1 MPVDDDERL
10 REILERA
17 RTIAVVGASGSEQK
31 DAHEVPAYLQDQGY
45 GVIPVNP
52 ARDEVLGRK
61 AADGLRELDGD
72 VDVVDVFRPASE
84 APDIARAAVDIGANV
99 LWLQLGIRSYDAAR
113 LAEDAGLTV
122 VMDECM
128 GATHKRLGIK
138 GAPAR
143 RNPS

>member
-1 MPVDDDERL
+1 MPVGDDERL

-45 GVIPVNP
+45 WVIPVNP

-61 AADGLRELDGD
+61 AADGLRELERD
-72 VDVVDVFRPASE
+72 VDVVNVFRPASE

-99 LWLQLGIRSYDAAR
+99 LWLQLGIRSEDAAR

-128 GATHKRLGIK
+128 RATHERLGIK